1 MPTYKLT
8 YFKHWGR
15 GGVLRL
21 LFAAGGIEFED
32 VRIEREQWPELKPSV
47 NGYLTSVGES
57 RIEVTLWHRM
67 AAAQTLAT
75 VPQKDSYGADPYTRS
90 GRNHD
95 MSEESYREADSQGGR
110 QPFYNRGGY
119 KPSLGGWLAGK
130 TPLEEARADMVV
142 DGLADLEGK
151 IVDFFI
157 EKDEKRKQEKIKE
170 FAEKTLPT
178 FLGTYEKLASS
189 GGYFVGNALTWAD
202 VDFFAMMFFLKDHL
216 PSDPLQ
222 GYVNLT
228 KVRDN
233 VSSHP
238 GIAGCLEKEGASQ

>member
-47 NGYLTSVGES
+47 NGNLTFVGES
-57 RIEVTLWHRM
+57 
-67 AAAQTLAT
+67 
-75 VPQKDSYGADPYTRS
+75 S
-90 GRNHD
+90 GRAFDYEKTPMGQIPILEVDGTMICQRRAIGRLIAKEAGNH
-95 MSEESYREADSQGGR
+95 STTVAGT
-110 QPFYNRGGY
+110 N
-119 KPSLGGWLAGK
+119 LLWAAGWLAGK

-238 GIAGCLEKEGASQ
+238 GIAGWLEKEGASQ

>member
-15 GGVLRL
+15 AGVLRL

-32 VRIEREQWPELKPSV
+32 VRIEREQWPELKP
-47 NGYLTSVGES
+47 
-57 RIEVTLWHRM
+57 R
-67 AAAQTLAT
+67 
-75 VPQKDSYGADPYTRS
+75 
-90 GRNHD
+90 
-95 MSEESYREADSQGGR
+95 
-110 QPFYNRGGY
+110 
-119 KPSLGGWLAGK
+119 LAGK
-130 TPLEEARADMVV
+130 SPLEEARADMIV

-157 EKDEKRKQEKIKE
+157 EKDEQRKQEKIKE
-170 FAEKTLPT
+170 FAEKNLPS
-178 FLGTYEKLASS
+178 FLSTYEKLASS
-189 GGYFVGNALTWAD
+189 GGHFVGNALTWAD

-228 KVRDN
+228 KVRNN
-233 VSSHP
+233 VLSHP
-238 GIAGCLEKEGASQ
+238 GIAGWLEKEGASQ

>member
-32 VRIEREQWPELKPSV
+32 VRIEREQWPELKPKTPM
-47 NGYLTSVGES
+47 GQIPIL
-57 RIEVTLWHRM
+57 EVDGTMICQRR
-67 AAAQTLAT
+67 AI
-75 VPQKDSYGADPYTRS
+75 
-90 GRNHD
+90 GRLIAK
-95 MSEESYREADSQGGR
+95 EAG
-110 QPFYNRGGY
+110 
-119 KPSLGGWLAGK
+119 LAGK
-130 TPLEEARADMVV
+130 TPLEEAWADMIV

-157 EKDEKRKQEKIKE
+157 EKDEQRK
-170 FAEKTLPT
+170 
-178 FLGTYEKLASS
+178 
-189 GGYFVGNALTWAD
+189 LTWAD

-238 GIAGCLEKEGASQ
+238 GIAGWLEKEGASQ

>member
-32 VRIEREQWPELKPSV
+32 VRIEREQWPELKPKTPM
-47 NGYLTSVGES
+47 GQIPIL
-57 RIEVTLWHRM
+57 
-67 AAAQTLAT
+67 
-75 VPQKDSYGADPYTRS
+75 
-90 GRNHD
+90 
-95 MSEESYREADSQGGR
+95 EADGTMICQRRAIGR
-110 QPFYNRGGY
+110 LIAKEAG
-119 KPSLGGWLAGK
+119 LAGK
-130 TPLEEARADMVV
+130 TPLEEARADMIV

-157 EKDEKRKQEKIKE
+157 EKDEKRKKEKIKE

-189 GGYFVGNALTWAD
+189 GGHFVGNALTWAD

-238 GIAGCLEKEGASQ
+238 GIAGWLEKEGASQ